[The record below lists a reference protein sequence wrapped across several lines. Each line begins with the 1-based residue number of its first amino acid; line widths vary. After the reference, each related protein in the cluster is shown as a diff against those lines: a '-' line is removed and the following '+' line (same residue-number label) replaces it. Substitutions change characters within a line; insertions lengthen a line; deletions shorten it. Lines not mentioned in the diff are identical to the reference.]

1 MRIPLQGH
9 PLRED
14 IVRVGQPRAV
24 ALAEL
29 DAVFAQWL
37 AAASVVGH
45 WSGAEVETNFLRGTS
60 PVGASNVATVGS
72 LDREI
77 VRGLVRSIPG
87 MTISTQASWSRPA
100 SAPTST
106 DTTVSSIGVAY
117 DRLPLG
123 VLSATRQGEDS
134 SRQQTATTSIAWR
147 RKPVDGIVVRYTER
161 EQTLRDRLQ
170 PSVVSKQVELE
181 LPGWI
186 ERDFRNRL
194 DVHAVLTD
202 SPMLGT
208 PTVSSKLSGRFDIIA
223 DVGVTGDTEIGIS
236 RSGPT
241 LREFRVASKVPVLE
255 RTAVQ
260 LVYTYQGR
268 GPYALFENQ
277 SFEARLLRSAP
288 LVSW

>member
-1 MRIPLQGH
+1 ML
-9 PLRED
+9 
-14 IVRVGQPRAV
+14 
-24 ALAEL
+24 
-29 DAVFAQWL
+29 
-37 AAASVVGH
+37 
-45 WSGAEVETNFLRGTS
+45 T
-60 PVGASNVATVGS
+60 
-72 LDREI
+72 
-77 VRGLVRSIPG
+77 
-87 MTISTQASWSRPA
+87 
-100 SAPTST
+100 
-106 DTTVSSIGVAY
+106 
-117 DRLPLG
+117 
-123 VLSATRQGEDS
+123 ATRQGEDS

-161 EQTLRDRLQ
+161 EQTRDRLQ
-170 PSVVSKQVELE
+170 ATVVSKQVELE

-194 DVHAVLTD
+194 DVHAVFTD

-208 PTVSSKLSGRFDIIA
+208 PTMSSKLSGRFDIIG

-241 LREFRVASKVPVLE
+241 LRELRVASKVSVLE